1 MPMLSTYFRALS
13 EVMAAESRLLAQ
25 VYSGHRGKLGENRE
39 AVLQRFFSTY
49 LPQRF
54 GVGTGFALLG
64 AEQVST
70 QQDVVIYDKLNNPVL
85 FPESAAPLF
94 PPSALAAVIEVKSKL
109 TRPELRKAVEK
120 SIALKQGIRASF
132 ADHPAPPQIEALS
145 CLFAFDSGK
154 LPLAGLL
161 TTLADHED
169 ALGAEP
175 IDRLDLLCVLQKG
188 LIVGGR
194 VFYSLS
200 MDGQVLT
207 PHAPPH
213 HQRCMALETEHEL
226 LLFYSQLLDHI
237 MGRGDVRPQL
247 MSYLPS
253 ETGMGQVVEV
263 R

>member
-1 MPMLSTYFRALS
+1 
-13 EVMAAESRLLAQ
+13 MAPESRLLAQ
-25 VYSGHRGKLGENRE
+25 VYSSHHGKLGRDRE

-70 QQDVVIYDKLNNPVL
+70 QQDVVIYDRLNNPVL

-109 TRPELRKAVEK
+109 TQPELRKAVAK
-120 SIALKQGIRASF
+120 SVALKRGIRASF
-132 ADHPAPPQIEALS
+132 AAHPAPPRTEALS
-145 CLFAFDSGK
+145 CLFAFEAGK
-154 LPLAGLL
+154 RPLAGLL
-161 TTLADHED
+161 DILADSEN

-175 IDRLDLLCVLQKG
+175 IDRLDLLCVLQRG
-188 LIVGGR
+188 VIVGGG
-194 VFYSLS
+194 VFYALS
-200 MDGQVLT
+200 MGGQVLT
-207 PHAPPH
+207 PGAPPH

-237 MGRGDVRPQL
+237 MSRGDTRPWL
-247 MSYLPS
+247 MSYLPPES
-253 ETGMGQVVEV
+253 GMGQVVGV

>member
-1 MPMLSTYFRALS
+1 MLSTYFSALS

-25 VYSGHRGKLGENRE
+25 VYKGHRGKLGENRE

-70 QQDVVIYDKLNNPVL
+70 QQDVVIYDRLNNPVL
-85 FPESAAPLF
+85 FPESRAPLF
-94 PPSALAAVIEVKSKL
+94 PPSALAAVIEVKSRL
-109 TRPELRKAVEK
+109 TRPKLRKAVEK
-120 SIALKQGIRASF
+120 GVALKRGIRASF
-132 ADHPAPPQIEALS
+132 AHHPAPPQTEALS
-145 CLFAFDSGK
+145 CLFAFDAGK

-161 TTLADHED
+161 DILADNEE

-175 IDRLDLLCVLQKG
+175 VDRLDMLCVLQKG
-188 LIVGGR
+188 LIFGGG

-207 PHAPPH
+207 PHAPP
-213 HQRCMALETEHEL
+213 QRQRGMALETEHEL
-226 LLFYSQLLDHI
+226 LVFYSKLLDHI
-237 MGRGDVRPQL
+237 MSRSDVRPQL

-253 ETGMGQVVEV
+253 ETQLGQVVAV

>member
-1 MPMLSTYFRALS
+1 MLSTYFHALS

-25 VYSGHRGKLGENRE
+25 VYSSHHGKLGENRE

-70 QQDVVIYDKLNNPVL
+70 QQDVVIYDRLNNPVL

-94 PPSALAAVIEVKSKL
+94 PPSALVAVIEVKSKL
-109 TRPELRKAVEK
+109 TRPELRRTVAKSVE
-120 SIALKQGIRASF
+120 LKRGIRASF
-132 ADHPAPPQIEALS
+132 AHHPSPPQTEALS
-145 CLFAFDSGK
+145 CLFAFDVGK
-154 LPLAGLL
+154 RPLAGLL
-161 TTLADHED
+161 DLLVDDED

-188 LIVGGR
+188 LIVGGG

-200 MDGQVLT
+200 MGGEVLT

-213 HQRCMALETEHEL
+213 HQRCMALESEHEL
-226 LLFYSQLLDHI
+226 LLFYSRLLDHI
-237 MGRGDVRPQL
+237 MGRAEVRPQL
-247 MSYLPS
+247 MSYLPP
-253 ETGMGQVVEV
+253 EAAMGQIVGV